1 MINLS
6 QGNGSSGANYI
17 NTTFDDSASL
27 SITQG
32 SPPFTGSFRP
42 QNPLSYFNNQLA
54 SWNWILRIFDT
65 HTGFQ
70 GSLVNWC
77 ILLQLKNPVSVTEQ
91 NTPLKYELS
100 QNYPNPFNP
109 VTRISYSIAENT
121 KVKLSVFDILGKEIK
136 TLVNEKQSAG
146 NYEVIFNASDLP
158 SGVYF
163 CQLLT
168 EKFNETKRMILL
180 K

>member
-32 SPPFTGSFRP
+32 SPPYTGSYRP
-42 QNPLSYFNNQLA
+42 QNPLSQFNNQPA
-54 SWNWILRIFDT
+54 SWNWILRVFDT
-65 HTGFQ
+65 HTGNQ
-70 GSLVNWC
+70 GSLVSWC
-77 ILLQLKNPVSVTEQ
+77 ILLQLKNIVSVSEQ

-109 VTRISYSIAENT
+109 VTRISYSIAENA
-121 KVKLSVFDILGKEIK
+121 KVKLSVFDILGKEVKI
-136 TLVNEKQSAG
+136 LVNEKQSAG
-146 NYEVIFNASDLP
+146 NYEVIFNASDLT

-163 CQLLT
+163 YQLRT
-168 EKFNETKRMILL
+168 NNFVQTKKLVLL